1 MAAQTHVHAD
11 TPAPRPGRLPRRAR
25 AVAPLLAGA
34 LAVPLLLAGCTTQ
47 AAEPVPSDPIETTE
61 PAPAEPAPAEPAPA
75 PTPEPYG
82 AQGALAA
89 TDLTLEQMLAFA
101 VQDEYIARLEYQ
113 EIMAAFNV
121 QAPYA
126 NIMRSEE
133 SHLELLRGIYASRG
147 EEFPAD
153 TAAEHLVMPTSLL
166 EAAQNGVQAEIDNI
180 AMYDRF
186 LTFELPADVAAVF
199 TELRNGSVNHLNA
212 FQNQVDR
219 LS

>member
-1 MAAQTHVHAD
+1 MAAH
-11 TPAPRPGRLPRRAR
+11 PRTRRSLRRGA
-25 AVAPLLAGA
+25 ALVPLIVGA
-34 LAVPLLLAGCTTQ
+34 LAVPLLVSGCTTQ
-47 AAEPVPSDPIETTE
+47 PSEPSASEPTVSTPSTPTPEPVE
-61 PAPAEPAPAEPAPA
+61 PEVA
-75 PTPEPYG
+75 PTVEPYG

-113 EIMAAFNV
+113 EIMAAFDV

-133 SHLELLRGIYASRG
+133 SHLELLRGIYATRG

-153 TAAEHLVMPTSLL
+153 TAAEHLVVPTSLL
-166 EAAQNGVQAEIDNI
+166 EAAQKGVQAEIDNI
-180 AMYDRF
+180 DMYDRF
-186 LTFELPADVAAVF
+186 LTYDLPADVVTVF

-212 FQNQVDR
+212 FEAQVNR

>member
-1 MAAQTHVHAD
+1 MAAH
-11 TPAPRPGRLPRRAR
+11 PRTRRSLRRGA
-25 AVAPLLAGA
+25 ALAPLIVGA
-34 LAVPLLLAGCTTQ
+34 LAVPLLVSGCTTQ
-47 AAEPVPSDPIETTE
+47 PSEPSASEPSVSTPSTPTPEPVE
-61 PAPAEPAPAEPAPA
+61 PEVA
-75 PTPEPYG
+75 PTVEPYG

-113 EIMAAFNV
+113 EIMATFDV

-133 SHLELLRGIYASRG
+133 SHLELLRGIYATRG

-153 TAAEHLVMPTSLL
+153 TAAEHLVVPASLL
-166 EAAQNGVQAEIDNI
+166 EAAQKGVQAEIDNI

-186 LTFELPADVAAVF
+186 LTYDLPADVVAVF

-212 FQNQVDR
+212 FEAQVNR

>member
-1 MAAQTHVHAD
+1 MPEPVE
-11 TPAPRPGRLPRRAR
+11 PE
-25 AVAPLLAGA
+25 VAPT
-34 LAVPLLLAGCTTQ
+34 V
-47 AAEPVPSDPIETTE
+47 
-61 PAPAEPAPAEPAPA
+61 
-75 PTPEPYG
+75 EPYG

-101 VQDEYIARLEYQ
+101 VQDEFIARLEYQ
-113 EIMAAFNV
+113 EIMTAFSV

-153 TAAEHLVMPTSLL
+153 TAAERLVIPASLL
-166 EAAQNGVQAEIDNI
+166 EAAQTGVQAEIDNI

-186 LTFELPADVAAVF
+186 LTYDLPADVVAVF

-212 FQNQVDR
+212 FEAQVNR

>member
-1 MAAQTHVHAD
+1 MTPHPRIGRPLRRSAA
-11 TPAPRPGRLPRRAR
+11 L
-25 AVAPLLAGA
+25 
-34 LAVPLLLAGCTTQ
+34 VPLLVGALTVPLLVSGCTTH
-47 AAEPVPSDPIETTE
+47 AAEPVATQPTVAAPAM
-61 PAPAEPAPAEPAPA
+61 PAPEPREVEA
-75 PTPEPYG
+75 TPLDEPYG
-82 AQGALAA
+82 ALGALAA
-89 TDLTLEQMLAFA
+89 SDLTLEQMLAFA

-113 EIMAAFNV
+113 EIMTAFGV
-121 QAPYA
+121 QSPYA

-153 TAAEHLVMPTSLL
+153 TAADHLVLPTSLL

-186 LTFELPADVAAVF
+186 LTYDLPADVAAVF
-199 TELRNGSVNHLNA
+199 TELRNGSVNHQSA
-212 FQNQVDR
+212 FQSQVDR

>member
-1 MAAQTHVHAD
+1 MAAY
-11 TPAPRPGRLPRRAR
+11 PRTRRSFPRGA
-25 AVAPLLAGA
+25 ALAPLIAGA
-34 LAVPLLLAGCTTQ
+34 LAVPLLVTGCTTQ
-47 AAEPVPSDPIETTE
+47 SSEPSASEPTVSTPSATQTPMPEPVE
-61 PAPAEPAPAEPAPA
+61 PEVA
-75 PTPEPYG
+75 PTVEPYG

-89 TDLTLEQMLAFA
+89 TDLALEHMLAFA
-101 VQDEYIARLEYQ
+101 VQDEFIARLEYQ
-113 EIMAAFNV
+113 EIMTAFSV

-153 TAAEHLVMPTSLL
+153 TAAEHLVIPASLL
-166 EAAQNGVQAEIDNI
+166 EAAQTGVQAEIDNI

-186 LTFELPADVAAVF
+186 LTYDLPADVVAVF

-212 FQNQVDR
+212 FEAQVNR